1 MGSTSIATQE
11 MGSHETPTTT
21 VVNAVAE
28 IEGIDATELE
38 PLYERIDTD
47 ALNVLLDSPKSQI
60 KVAFKYGEYLVEVTK
75 DGDVTVEVGE
85 FTEASSEIRGP

>member
-1 MGSTSIATQE
+1 MGSNVVTQE

-28 IEGIDATELE
+28 TKGIDATELV
-38 PLYERIDTD
+38 PLYESIDTD

-60 KVAFKYGEYLVEVTK
+60 EVTFKYGEYLIEVTT
-75 DGDVTVEVGE
+75 DGEITVEVDE
-85 FTEASSEIRGP
+85 FTHA